1 MSRRLLLS
9 YLSLTLFVLLV
20 LELPLAVSYARN
32 ERHDLSSKVERDA
45 VALGTLAEDALENNT
60 QVDQARLKTV
70 LDGYAR
76 STGARVVV
84 VDSRG
89 VGMVDTDPPV
99 PGERSFAS
107 RPEFAHALGGQVATG
122 TRHSDTLG
130 ANILYV
136 AVPVA
141 SGGMVHGAIR
151 ITYPT
156 SAIDA
161 RVHRYWL
168 MLAAIAAVV
177 LGAASLVALR
187 FARATVRPLAELERA
202 AAAAGAGDLEARAP
216 VEGPPEIRSLARR
229 FNEMVARL
237 DELLRTQDE
246 FVADASHELRSPLA
260 ALRLGFENLEG
271 EIGPENR
278 PTLEI
283 VSRELERLSRAVEAL
298 LALARA
304 DRRLSEPARV
314 DVGAVVEDRIA
325 LWSPL
330 CDERA
335 VTLVS
340 SVEEGLTAHATPGGL
355 DSILDNLLANALE
368 ASPAGGTVT
377 LSATRLAEWAEI
389 RVSDEGP
396 GMTSEDLSRAFDRF
410 WRANSESEG
419 SGLGLAIVRRLVT
432 ADGGQVELRSGATAG
447 VDAVVRLPLGPRRR
461 RFAPPERPKSFGLA
475 TSGVSGPKLGDRKPP
490 GRA

>member
-89 VGMVDTDPPV
+89 LGIVDTEPPL

-107 RPEFAHALGGQVATG
+107 RPEFARALGGQVATG

-130 ANILYV
+130 TNILYV

-229 FNEMVARL
+229 FNEMVTRL

-271 EIGPENR
+271 EIGPESR

-304 DRRLSEPARV
+304 DRTLSAPAQI
-314 DVGAVVEDRIA
+314 DVGSVVEDRIA
-325 LWSPL
+325 LWLPL
-330 CDERA
+330 CEERA
-335 VTLVS
+335 VGLVS
-340 SVEEGLTAHATPGGL
+340 RVEAGLTAHATPGGL
-355 DSILDNLLANALE
+355 DCELDNLLANALE
-368 ASPAGGTVT
+368 VSPAGGRIT
-377 LSATRLAEWAEI
+377 LSATRLADWAEI

-396 GMTSEDLSRAFDRF
+396 GMSSEDLARAFDRF
-410 WRANSESEG
+410 WRANNESEG

-432 ADGGQVELRSGATAG
+432 ADGGEVELRPGAAQG
-447 VDAVVRLPLGPRRR
+447 IDAVIRLPLGSQPRKLP
-461 RFAPPERPKSFGLA
+461 ATAGLIA
-475 TSGVSGPKLGDRKPP
+475 GPVRS
-490 GRA
+490 

>member
-9 YLSLTLFVLLV
+9 YLSLALFVLVV
-20 LELPLAVSYARN
+20 LEVPLAFSYARN
-32 ERHDLSSKVERDA
+32 ERHDLAAKVERDA
-45 VALGTLAEDALENNT
+45 VALGTLAEDALENST
-60 QVDQARLKTV
+60 RVDQARLRTV
-70 LDGYAR
+70 LGGYAR

-89 VGMVDTDPPV
+89 VGIVDTDPPV
-99 PGERSFAS
+99 PGERSFGS
-107 RPEFAHALGGQVATG
+107 RPEFARALGGQVATG

-130 ANILYV
+130 TNILYV

-177 LGAASLVALR
+177 LAAASLVALR
-187 FARATVRPLAELERA
+187 FARTTVRPLAELERA
-202 AAAAGAGDLEARAP
+202 AAAAGTGNLDARAP
-216 VEGPPEIRSLARR
+216 VEGPPEIRSLAHR
-229 FNEMVARL
+229 FNEMVARI
-237 DELLRTQDE
+237 DELLRSQEE

-260 ALRLGFENLEG
+260 ALRLGFENLEQ
-271 EIGPENR
+271 EAGPDSG
-278 PTLEI
+278 PALEL

-304 DRRLSEPARV
+304 DRALSSPAQV
-314 DVGAVVEDRIA
+314 DVEAAVEERIE

-330 CDERA
+330 GEERG
-335 VTLVS
+335 VRLVS
-340 SVEEGLTAHATPGGL
+340 RAELGLTAWATPGGL
-355 DSILDNLLANALE
+355 DSVLDNLLANALE
-368 ASPAGGTVT
+368 VSPAGGTIT
-377 LSATRLAEWAEI
+377 LSARRLGDWAEI
-389 RVSDEGP
+389 TVSDEGP
-396 GMTSEDLSRAFDRF
+396 GLSSEDLSRAFDRF
-410 WRANSESEG
+410 WRASGESEG

-432 ADGGQVELRSGATAG
+432 ADGGEVELRPGRTG
-447 VDAVVRLPLGPRRR
+447 GIDAVVRLPLGPLTRRS
-461 RFAPPERPKSFGLA
+461 APPERPKTALLA
-475 TSGVSGPKLGDRKPP
+475 TSRGSGPRVEDR
-490 GRA
+490 

>member
-70 LDGYAR
+70 LDGYTR

-89 VGMVDTDPPV
+89 VGIVDTDPPV

-107 RPEFAHALGGQVATG
+107 RPEFARALGGQVATG

-283 VSRELERLSRAVEAL
+283 VARELERLSRAVEAL
-298 LALARA
+298 LALA
-304 DRRLSEPARV
+304 
-314 DVGAVVEDRIA
+314 
-325 LWSPL
+325 
-330 CDERA
+330 
-335 VTLVS
+335 
-340 SVEEGLTAHATPGGL
+340 
-355 DSILDNLLANALE
+355 
-368 ASPAGGTVT
+368 
-377 LSATRLAEWAEI
+377 
-389 RVSDEGP
+389 
-396 GMTSEDLSRAFDRF
+396 
-410 WRANSESEG
+410 
-419 SGLGLAIVRRLVT
+419 
-432 ADGGQVELRSGATAG
+432 
-447 VDAVVRLPLGPRRR
+447 
-461 RFAPPERPKSFGLA
+461 
-475 TSGVSGPKLGDRKPP
+475 
-490 GRA
+490 

>member
-1 MSRRLLLS
+1 
-9 YLSLTLFVLLV
+9 
-20 LELPLAVSYARN
+20 
-32 ERHDLSSKVERDA
+32 
-45 VALGTLAEDALENNT
+45 
-60 QVDQARLKTV
+60 
-70 LDGYAR
+70 
-76 STGARVVV
+76 
-84 VDSRG
+84 
-89 VGMVDTDPPV
+89 
-99 PGERSFAS
+99 
-107 RPEFAHALGGQVATG
+107 
-122 TRHSDTLG
+122 
-130 ANILYV
+130 
-136 AVPVA
+136 
-141 SGGMVHGAIR
+141 
-151 ITYPT
+151 
-156 SAIDA
+156 
-161 RVHRYWL
+161 

-177 LGAASLVALR
+177 LAAASLVALR

-202 AAAAGAGDLEARAP
+202 AAAAGAGNLEARAP

-271 EIGPENR
+271 EIGPESR

-304 DRRLSEPARV
+304 DRRLSEPAQV
-314 DVGAVVEDRIA
+314 DVGTVAEGRIA

-330 CDERA
+330 CEERA

-340 SVEEGLTAHATPGGL
+340 RVEEGLTAHATPGGL
-355 DSILDNLLANALE
+355 DSVLDNLLANALE
-368 ASPAGGTVT
+368 VSPTGGTIT
-377 LSATRLAEWAEI
+377 LSATRLATWAEI

-419 SGLGLAIVRRLVT
+419 SGLGLAIVRRLVS
-432 ADGGQVELRSGATAG
+432 ADGGEVELRPGTG
-447 VDAVVRLPLGPRRR
+447 GGIDAVVRLPLGPNRR
-461 RFAPPERPKSFGLA
+461 RFARPERPKSFGFA
-475 TSGVSGPKLGDRKPP
+475 TSGVSDPKLGDRKPP
-490 GRA
+490 AWT